1 MHRIRNKQL
10 AQYVAEV
17 TIAFMERYKVDQR
30 DFAGLI
36 NPHLPG
42 EEQLG
47 DMVGFYYFHGK
58 RNPRRLVL
66 YRIVDQAAGAPIAEE
81 WARPILERMRIE
93 PPLVAPVLAVG
104 EG

>member
-1 MHRIRNKQL
+1 MRRIRNELL

-17 TIAFMERYKVDQR
+17 TIAFMEHYKVDQR

-42 EEQLG
+42 EDQLG

-58 RNPRRLVL
+58 RNPRPLVL
-66 YRIVDQAAGAPIAEE
+66 HRIVDRAAGAPIAEE
-81 WARPILERMRIE
+81 WARPILERMRVH
-93 PPLVAPVLAVG
+93 PPLVAPVVVG